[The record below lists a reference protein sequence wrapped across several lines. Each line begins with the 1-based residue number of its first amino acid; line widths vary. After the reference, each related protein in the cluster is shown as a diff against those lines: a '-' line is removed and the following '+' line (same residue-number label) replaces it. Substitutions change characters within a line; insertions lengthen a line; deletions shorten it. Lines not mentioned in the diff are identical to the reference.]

1 VPKANQ
7 NEALAPDD
15 NKTSEQAQTALKVL
29 IVEDM
34 FLNSE
39 FLRIWVE
46 ALGHEVC
53 GVAVSVETASELAAT
68 HRPDVILMDLL
79 LEGDGDGV
87 DAANEIRRTQTPP
100 IIFITA
106 CSEQAS
112 VERILATE
120 PFRILPKPVNPQE
133 LFDALRAAG
142 RTKSATA

>member
-1 VPKANQ
+1 MAEGIYR
-7 NEALAPDD
+7 EALAPD
-15 NKTSEQAQTALKVL
+15 EARPGAQAALKVL

-53 GVAVSVETASELAAT
+53 GVAVSAETACALART
-68 HRPDVILMDLL
+68 QQPDVILMDLL

-87 DAANEIRRTQTPP
+87 DAAMEIRRVQSPP

-106 CSEQAS
+106 CSEQKS
-112 VERILATE
+112 VERILSTD

-133 LFDALRAAG
+133 LFDALRAAE
-142 RTKSATA
+142 RTKAAAAN

>member
-1 VPKANQ
+1 MTNGVYRG
-7 NEALAPDD
+7 ALAPDD
-15 NKTSEQAQTALKVL
+15 KTGTDAGAALKVL

-39 FLRIWVE
+39 FLRVWVE

-53 GVAVSVETASELAAT
+53 GVAVSVDTAHALAGT

-87 DAANEIRRTQTPP
+87 DAAMEIRRTQSPP

-106 CSEQAS
+106 CSEAKS
-112 VERILATE
+112 IARILAAD
-120 PFRILPKPVNPQE
+120 PFRVLPKPVAPQE

-142 RTKSATA
+142 RSKVAVN